1 MSDLS
6 ELILVEPSI
15 RKEFLFHKINTHKTN
30 RYHISTIDQ
39 DNRDYSFDM
48 EYNSNRWKIID
59 APKVPSKKVSKKL
72 LRQEKMLNK
81 LSVN

>member
-1 MSDLS
+1 MSDFS

-15 RKEFLFHKINTHKTN
+15 RKEFFFHKINMHKTN

-48 EYNSNRWKIID
+48 EYNSNRWKIIN
-59 APKVPSKKVSKKL
+59 APKVPEWIMAI
-72 LRQEKMLNK
+72 EKRLEEIIK
-81 LSVN
+81 ARESTG